1 MNKGPPLTD
10 LNTVP
15 HIDLHE
21 IPKKFQYITVDSNF
35 VNGSNNTFSLD
46 LTLESNTHVED
57 MSRVLGI
64 RMVDFYITQVGAQAG
79 TGTPFTATTKIEG
92 ESDYGEGFVK
102 MSLDGK
108 RIIVGGP
115 DADDN
120 GSNSGR
126 VKIYEK
132 TSSGWTQVGNTITGA
147 TNGDKAG
154 WGVAINDVGSRVA
167 VGSYNAHAGG
177 TRNGLI
183 NMYEYNIS
191 TGNWD
196 QMGSTINGEFGSLF
210 GISMDMNAVGDIVCA
225 GAYSYD
231 LSNNNRGLIRAYEWD
246 GSAWSQKGGD
256 MVGAAG
262 NSEQLGW
269 SVSISGDGERIA
281 GGAYQYNIS
290 GGSDAGAMR
299 IYAWDG
305 SNYTQMGGSPLLGD
319 AADEEAGYS
328 VSISTD
334 GTTAAM
340 GFPEATLGGGLNK
353 AGRVRVFKYN
363 TTSSTWEQR
372 GADILGENTKDKL
385 GHSVALSGNG
395 SRIAVGAI
403 QDVNSLLKRGYVKML
418 DYKTISN
425 TWTLVNDAYYG
436 ETGDQLGRT
445 MSMDLTGDMVVAGSI
460 QNGGFVQIF
469 EPEPAS
475 SVSNVPKYVDVVCP
489 DIPKSSQIL
498 DERNGQILAR
508 IPLERHFTETSTTIL
523 RDKQWRRF
531 QQKTN
536 YFNPISI
543 KKLNFSIYEEQ
554 DDGDYVK
561 LKPDSKWYMILEIAT
576 VNVKEKPRDKDQ
588 QMLQLLQSLLVKMD
602 ALNQNVRRLPDIP
615 PEEPK
620 KKYPFGL
627 LLCILVTIFGGFIW
641 SVNRSTPS
649 PQIIQ

>member
-1 MNKGPPLTD
+1 
-10 LNTVP
+10 
-15 HIDLHE
+15 
-21 IPKKFQYITVDSNF
+21 
-35 VNGSNNTFSLD
+35 
-46 LTLESNTHVED
+46 
-57 MSRVLGI
+57 
-64 RMVDFYITQVGAQAG
+64 
-79 TGTPFTATTKIEG
+79 
-92 ESDYGEGFVK
+92 
-102 MSLDGK
+102 
-108 RIIVGGP
+108 
-115 DADDN
+115 
-120 GSNSGR
+120 
-126 VKIYEK
+126 
-132 TSSGWTQVGNTITGA
+132 
-147 TNGDKAG
+147 
-154 WGVAINDVGSRVA
+154 
-167 VGSYNAHAGG
+167 
-177 TRNGLI
+177 
-183 NMYEYNIS
+183 
-191 TGNWD
+191 
-196 QMGSTINGEFGSLF
+196 
-210 GISMDMNAVGDIVCA
+210 
-225 GAYSYD
+225 
-231 LSNNNRGLIRAYEWD
+231 
-246 GSAWSQKGGD
+246 
-256 MVGAAG
+256 
-262 NSEQLGW
+262 
-269 SVSISGDGERIA
+269 VSISGDGERIV

-340 GFPEATLGGGLNK
+340 GFPEAALGGGLNK

>member
-1 MNKGPPLTD
+1 MSLHD
-10 LNTVP
+10 L
-15 HIDLHE
+15 
-21 IPKKFQYITVDSNF
+21 PKKVQYVMLDSNF
-35 VNGSNNTFSLD
+35 VDGTNNTFALH
-46 LTLESNTHVED
+46 LNLKSNTHVED
-57 MSRVLGI
+57 MSRVMGI
-64 RMVDFYITQVGAQAG
+64 KMVDFYITQVGAQAG

-115 DADDN
+115 DADEN
-120 GSNSGR
+120 GNASGR
-126 VKIYEK
+126 VKVYEK
-132 TSSGWTQVGNTITGA
+132 TSSGWTQVGNTIAGA
-147 TNGDKAG
+147 TNGNKSG
-154 WGVAINDVGSRVA
+154 WGLAINDVGSRVA

-183 NMYEYNIS
+183 DMYEYNIS

-196 QMGSTINGEFGSLF
+196 RMGSTINGEFGSLF
-210 GISMDMNAVGDIVCA
+210 GISMAMNAVGDIVCA

-269 SVSISGDGERIA
+269 SVSMSGDGERIV

-290 GGSDAGAMR
+290 GGADAGAMR

-305 SNYTQMGGSPLLGD
+305 ANYTQMGGSPLLGD
-319 AADEEAGYS
+319 AEGDEAGYS

-340 GFPEATLGGGLNK
+340 GFREAALGGGLNK

-372 GADILGENTKDKL
+372 GADILGENAKDKL

-403 QDVNSLLKRGYVKML
+403 QDVNSLLNRGYVKML

-436 ETGDQLGRT
+436 ETGDQLGRN

-460 QNGGFVQIF
+460 QNAGYVQIF

-489 DIPKSSQIL
+489 DIPKSAQIL
-498 DERNGQILAR
+498 DERHGQILAR

-543 KKLNFSIYEEQ
+543 KKLNFNIYEEQ
-554 DDGDYVK
+554 DDGDYLT

-576 VNVKEKPRDKDQ
+576 VNVKEKPRNRE
-588 QMLQLLQSLLVKMD
+588 LQILD
-602 ALNQNVRRLPDIP
+602 ALDRLMVKIGDLNHNVKKLPDA
-615 PEEPK
+615 EQLEK
-620 KKYPFGL
+620 ARKETKKYPFSYL
-627 LLCILVTIFGGFIW
+627 VLMIILILVGVYYIT
-641 SVNRSTPS
+641 SKQAPPPPRPS
-649 PQIIQ
+649 F

>member
-154 WGVAINDVGSRVA
+154 WGVAINDGGSRVA

-196 QMGSTINGEFGSLF
+196 QMGSTINGEYGSLF
-210 GISMDMNAVGDIVCA
+210 GISMAMNAIGDIVCA

-246 GSAWSQKGGD
+246 GSAWSQKGAD
-256 MVGAAG
+256 MVGAVG

-269 SVSISGDGERIA
+269 SVSISGDGERIV

-340 GFPEATLGGGLNK
+340 GFPEAALGGGLNK

-627 LLCILVTIFGGFIW
+627 LLCILITIFGGFIW

>member
-196 QMGSTINGEFGSLF
+196 QMGSTINGEYGSLF
-210 GISMDMNAVGDIVCA
+210 GISMAMNAIGDIVCA

-246 GSAWSQKGGD
+246 GSAWSQKGAD
-256 MVGAAG
+256 MVGAVG

-269 SVSISGDGERIA
+269 SVSISGDGERIV

-340 GFPEATLGGGLNK
+340 GLPEAALGGGLNK

-372 GADILGENTKDKL
+372 GADILGENIKDKL

>member
-196 QMGSTINGEFGSLF
+196 QMGSTINGEYGSLF
-210 GISMDMNAVGDIVCA
+210 GISMAMNAIGDIVCA

-246 GSAWSQKGGD
+246 GSAWSQKGAD
-256 MVGAAG
+256 MVGAVG

-269 SVSISGDGERIA
+269 SVSISGDGERIV